1 MLRLARPPAGYVPSS
16 SFQQAGQ
23 RDWRGRRVPCLHRAS
38 WRQRWVT
45 AYLFAVIAACA
56 GQAAAQNQSTA
67 YFDFLTARRLESQG
81 DNDGAMGALKRAAAA
96 DPRSAEVKAE
106 IAAFHLRRNQRPEA
120 EDAAKVALT
129 LDEKNVE
136 ANRVLGIIYA
146 AVAENTSGRVPAPQ
160 AAAAL
165 KDAVQYLE
173 RAVSNAIVPDPN
185 LQFTLGRLY
194 LRSNDAQKA
203 VQTLVRALSQNP
215 GSVQARLTL
224 AQAYGQTKDLQ
235 SAIAVLDEIV
245 EDEPRVAA
253 ALGQYQEQA
262 GLLADAA
269 ESYTIALAVQ
279 PTNRELKFRRAAAL
293 YNAKDYRRS
302 AEFSAEARKQH
313 PEDSRFPR
321 LEARALFDA
330 GDRAAGLSAIEAAG
344 RAFPRDLTVQF
355 AQVDLYNDAGQGP
368 AAEKVLR
375 QILTVE
381 PSNANALNYLGYL
394 LATRGDQLD
403 EAISLVRRALQSD
416 PQNGAYLDSL
426 GWAYFRKGEFGEA
439 QKYLAEAAMRMP
451 KNSEVLDH
459 LGDLHA
465 RLGRLDDA
473 ITAWTQALGG
483 DGDDVDLA
491 AIQKK
496 LQDAKGKLG
505 R

>member
-1 MLRLARPPAGYVPSS
+1 VARGGQHGWRVRRGAYLPAPRSGYV
-16 SFQQAGQ
+16 
-23 RDWRGRRVPCLHRAS
+23 
-38 WRQRWVT
+38 
-45 AYLFAVIAACA
+45 AACLFVITVTWSVPA
-56 GQAAAQNQSTA
+56 LAQTTQAQTNA
-67 YFDFLTARRLESQG
+67 YFDFLAARRLESQG
-81 DNDGAMGALKRAAAA
+81 DADGALAALKRAAST
-96 DPRSAEVKAE
+96 DPKSAEVKAE
-106 IAAFHLRRNQRPEA
+106 IASFHLRHNQRPEA
-120 EDAAKVALT
+120 EDAAKTALAI
-129 LDEKNVE
+129 DEKNVE
-136 ANRVLGIIYA
+136 ANRVLGLIYT

-173 RAVSNAIVPDPN
+173 RAVSGAIVPDPN

-194 LRSNDAQKA
+194 LRGNDAQKA

-224 AQAYGQTKDLQ
+224 AQAYGQTKDLP

-262 GLLADAA
+262 GQLADAA

-293 YNAKDYRRS
+293 YNAKDYKRS

-330 GDRAAGLSAIEAAG
+330 GDRAAGLAAIEAAG
-344 RAFPRDLTVQF
+344 RAFPRDMTVQF
-355 AQVDLYNDAGQGP
+355 AQVDLYADAGQAQ

-394 LATRGDQLD
+394 LAVRGDQLD
-403 EAISLVRRALQSD
+403 EAISLVRRALQAD

-426 GWAYFRKGEFGEA
+426 GWAYFKRGDLEEA
-439 QKYLAEAAMRMP
+439 QKYLAEAAVRMP

-459 LGDLHA
+459 LGDVHA
-465 RLGRLDDA
+465 RRGRLEDA
-473 ITAWTQALGG
+473 IVAWTQALGG
-483 DGDDVDLA
+483 DGDDVDRA
-491 AIQKK
+491 AIEKK
-496 LQDAKGKLG
+496 VQDAKGKLG